1 MQIHVAESELRCEVR
16 TRSLF
21 FCLFFRDSRKRRTF
35 CAIKL
40 HFLLN
45 STSCMM
51 SASGSVGFTEAKKK
65 LANKKK
71 QTIVFRYTNK
81 VSVVECKLQV
91 LEKFFDWEFIELTR
105 LIAFASA

>member
-1 MQIHVAESELRCEVR
+1 
-16 TRSLF
+16 
-21 FCLFFRDSRKRRTF
+21 
-35 CAIKL
+35 
-40 HFLLN
+40 
-45 STSCMM
+45 MM

-65 LANKKK
+65 TREQKK

-91 LEKFFDWEFIELTR
+91 LEKFFDWEFIELAR